1 VGEPATAARWAPAE
15 LNAIDEAS
23 LRAHVLAAVQPPADD
38 EPAAKPPLLAPF
50 ITNAVLLRVREI
62 LVPAVEAGTL
72 LRQLGYAIAAL
83 TGAPRPTTDEEAQYV
98 GGKAAGRVQQHH
110 ARMKKEGKNRSSK
123 ASAARVKD
131 DQEKLYVDGTHGS
144 TPPAPSLEV
153 LLAGLAAPVSPAPPP
168 VDPVPVPTQ
177 KEQMERASSAPPP
190 PDPAPST
197 LSSESQLALAPAVLA
212 PSECTER
219 ANAESAV
226 AVAARPVGRPKTDRL
241 GVGLSEPEAIRIA
254 EAEGLQLIR
263 SASCRTG
270 FSNVSWR
277 DRPDMAYQAH
287 WVTSRGITYPSAY
300 QVPGRDN
307 KGKIVTRSFR
317 SGPEAALA
325 YARALGQAGVA
336 AAAAYI
342 AAGAAA
348 AAAAAAA
355 ATTATAAQ
363 AAAAVTARAERTLE
377 RSRPRPSVLPRRFDG
392 TNDDVKPLIDA
403 RRAWLHPNADVK
415 RCADKR
421 VQEPQAKRQAQRAEQ
436 VQPERVQ
443 PERVQP
449 KRVRPGPACID
460 QQGRSWWVVEQLLA
474 SRQADGSSG
483 RGRSRE
489 FLVRWQDFGAEYDS
503 WEPETQI
510 VDAAKVRAFDAP
522 SRGTAPARSRALSFP
537 TPQSC
542 AAAVASPPRPMGAWR
557 ARANAAL
564 HAQRIGPDHQA
575 TLPEVGC
582 GDDAAD
588 GARRLPRAVLD
599 HDAAQGVAALLT
611 ASAFAD
617 VGAFCFVAP
626 CDCGLGLF
634 ARESLQTNQF
644 IAE

>member
-1 VGEPATAARWAPAE
+1 MGEPATAARWAPAE

-83 TGAPRPTTDEEAQYV
+83 TGAPRPPTDKEAQYV

-177 KEQMERASSAPPP
+177 KQMERASSAPPP

-270 FSNVSWR
+270 FSNVS
-277 DRPDMAYQAH
+277 
-287 WVTSRGITYPSAY
+287 
-300 QVPGRDN
+300 
-307 KGKIVTRSFR
+307 
-317 SGPEAALA
+317 
-325 YARALGQAGVA
+325 
-336 AAAAYI
+336 
-342 AAGAAA
+342 
-348 AAAAAAA
+348 
-355 ATTATAAQ
+355 
-363 AAAAVTARAERTLE
+363 
-377 RSRPRPSVLPRRFDG
+377 
-392 TNDDVKPLIDA
+392 
-403 RRAWLHPNADVK
+403 
-415 RCADKR
+415 
-421 VQEPQAKRQAQRAEQ
+421 
-436 VQPERVQ
+436 
-443 PERVQP
+443 
-449 KRVRPGPACID
+449 
-460 QQGRSWWVVEQLLA
+460 
-474 SRQADGSSG
+474 
-483 RGRSRE
+483 
-489 FLVRWQDFGAEYDS
+489 
-503 WEPETQI
+503 
-510 VDAAKVRAFDAP
+510 
-522 SRGTAPARSRALSFP
+522 
-537 TPQSC
+537 
-542 AAAVASPPRPMGAWR
+542 
-557 ARANAAL
+557 
-564 HAQRIGPDHQA
+564 
-575 TLPEVGC
+575 
-582 GDDAAD
+582 
-588 GARRLPRAVLD
+588 
-599 HDAAQGVAALLT
+599 
-611 ASAFAD
+611 
-617 VGAFCFVAP
+617 
-626 CDCGLGLF
+626 
-634 ARESLQTNQF
+634 
-644 IAE
+644 